1 MNRTSRKQKAEA
13 VRQVFKI
20 FPDALRAVGR
30 AVVMRLRVTDPPIR
44 PASGAVWTPAG
55 AWRGQSVTD
64 HLIESSAHLKAYV
77 SGEVDLPHL
86 ALAAAA
92 MLRALQLEQ
101 EGKALPEK
109 KETVQ

>member
-20 FPDALRAVGR
+20 FPEALRAAGR
-30 AVVMRLRVTDPPIR
+30 AVLLGLRTSVP
-44 PASGAVWTPAG
+44 G
-55 AWRGQSVTD
+55 AWRGQSITD

-86 ALAAAA
+86 ALATAA

-101 EGKALPEK
+101 EGKEFPVK